1 MNIMILYHFQPF
13 NHYLSLYYIY
23 SFPFLIF
30 RMEEKCRWSNMTR
43 LILEGCPLLLL
54 KKATQR
60 FRIKKLEN
68 RFEAWKWMW
77 IQRTRYFSKINKN
90 EILNQHSWI
99 KHCEAGSE
107 NGVWSTI
114 CVLLFTRFKE
124 FTSIV
129 FKYRSSESRDWI

>member
-1 MNIMILYHFQPF
+1 MNIMIYHFQPF

-30 RMEEKCRWSNMTR
+30 RMEEKCRWNNMTR
-43 LILEGCPLLLL
+43 LTLEGCPLLLL

-90 EILNQHSWI
+90 EILNHHSWI
-99 KHCEAGSE
+99 KHCEVGSE
-107 NGVWSTI
+107 NSVWSTNY
-114 CVLLFTRFKE
+114 VLLFTRFKE

-129 FKYRSSESRDWI
+129 FKHRSSESRDQT